1 MRLKLTYQIITTI
14 SIVSQEKNN
23 SDIKTDQTTILEKS
37 YFLSYKKPLPLPIF
51 FNLKIFNI
59 FTFKKSYEKSIFV
72 IYN

>member
-37 YFLSYKKPLPLPIF
+37 IFSVTRNLSTYKTCTGIYSSIYSF
-51 FNLKIFNI
+51 
-59 FTFKKSYEKSIFV
+59 YESEHL
-72 IYN
+72 

>member
-37 YFLSYKKPLPLPIF
+37 ILPVTRNLSHTQLSH
-51 FNLKIFNI
+51 LKIF
-59 FTFKKSYEKSIFV
+59 SIFSF
-72 IYN
+72 